1 MHVEPVG
8 TDGGNGAAVKEA
20 LMITHSRVKL
30 LAVAAIAALG
40 LSVLP
45 VSAHAD
51 PPDST
56 PPDHSQAGGRLDLYE
71 FDTTADVVADMI
83 AAGYDVVSTAH
94 SGDEMLHV
102 EVVMSPSEA
111 NKARK
116 AYDLDISLTRNEDGV
131 PTVDAAFEEGNDG
144 FEVFRKWSSAGGHKE
159 EMEFLAQEYDDLT
172 QLITIGQSVQG
183 QDIYAMRVT
192 KRADRT
198 RAGAR
203 PAVLYISTQHAREW
217 ISPEVNSRLLNYL
230 LSNYGT
236 DDRVTDIVDT
246 TELWFVIAAN
256 PDGYDWTFEEG
267 QRLWRKNLA
276 DNNGDEQI
284 TTIDGVDLNRNFA
297 TNWGYDNEG
306 STDNPSGQTYRGPSS
321 QSEPET
327 QAMDELMG
335 SIDFSFMV
343 NYHSAAELILYGT
356 GWQVDTPTPDDIV
369 NIALAGDDANP
380 AIPGYDPDLSAELY
394 ITNGDTTDHAGDAHG
409 IMAYTP
415 ELATCQTAL
424 SYPESTLPDDY
435 CSGRSQFEFPDDE
448 ALVQAEFE
456 RNLPYALSLAESAD
470 DPANPESSLGLEAAD
485 FEVQSFEESWGTA
498 QEVAVW
504 AKREFK
510 QLRMHSSIN
519 GAAATTQSIS
529 EWAGG
534 EVYGNDG
541 NIWYGEYRGT
551 VSGLAPGD
559 AVEVWFTAV
568 DTPSGG
574 GGQKATKVESE
585 HVTFDVSTE
594 ATGADVLIVSD
605 NSPGT
610 PLGGGAALD
619 YLEYYTDALDAN
631 GVSYDV
637 YDVGVT
643 GPAPDA
649 TGILGHYDAVIWYE
663 GDKLVTDYQGG
674 IDTTLVAHQ
683 MNMVMRDYLNEGGK
697 VLATGK
703 NHGFEEFFPLD
714 YGTNGA
720 PGEVCH
726 GGDCLV
732 LTDDVYQ
739 YWFGANSRARRGGLD
754 ADGNALDVRGNG
766 GAFDGYTFGLDGP
779 DSANNQG
786 SSDGTNA
793 TGTGTASYIVTSSVL
808 DEAEFPQ
815 FASDRFASWDAGGLT
830 PFEPVTGDWQMAT
843 DHADVAYKRLSRTI
857 DLTGASAASLDFSTS
872 YAIEANWDY
881 MFVEVH
887 TVGQDDWTTLPDA
900 NGHTGTSTGDSCAS
914 GWAEELHPFLL
925 HYQDDAC
932 NPTGTTGAWNA
943 ATGASDGVEDWSI
956 DLSAYAGSE
965 IEVSISYATDWATG
979 DLGVF
984 LDDVTVD
991 IDGSTETESFEDGL
1005 GAWSVP
1011 GAPEGSAGNAN
1022 DWERVGVLFE
1032 VAAIVATDDTL
1043 LFGFGFEGISTA
1055 AERNEVMARSMEHL
1069 LG

>member
-1 MHVEPVG
+1 MKYLAL
-8 TDGGNGAAVKEA
+8 AA
-20 LMITHSRVKL
+20 T
-30 LAVAAIAALG
+30 AALG
-40 LSVLP
+40 LALLP
-45 VSAHAD
+45 TTAHAD
-51 PPDST
+51 PPDTS
-56 PPDHSQAGGRLDLYE
+56 PPEHSDAGGRLDLYE
-71 FDTTADVVADMI
+71 FDATADVLAAMI
-83 AAGYDVVSTAH
+83 AEGYDVVSTEPN
-94 SGDEMLHV
+94 GDDTLHV
-102 EVVMSPSEA
+102 EVVMSPAEA
-111 NKARK
+111 NKANK
-116 AYDLDISLTRNEDGV
+116 AYDLDIDLKRNKDGV
-131 PTVDAAFEEGNDG
+131 PTVDAAFEEGDDG
-144 FEVFRKWSSAGGHKE
+144 YDVFRKWSSPGGHKE
-159 EMEFLAQEYDDLT
+159 EMEFLAQKYDDLT
-172 QLITIGQSVQG
+172 ELITIGQSVQG

-192 KRADRT
+192 EKADT
-198 RAGAR
+198 KAAGSR
-203 PAVLYISTQHAREW
+203 PAVLYIASQHAREW
-217 ISPEVNSRLLNYL
+217 ITPEVNSRLLKYI
-230 LSNYGT
+230 LSNYGS
-236 DDRVTDIVDT
+236 DQQVTDIVDS
-246 TELWFVIAAN
+246 TELWFVISAN
-256 PDGYDWTFEEG
+256 PDGYDWTFEDG

-276 DNNGDEQI
+276 DNNGDGEI

-306 STDNPSGQTYRGPSS
+306 SSDNPSGQTYRGTAP

-327 QAMDELMG
+327 QAMDALMG

-356 GWQVDTPTPDDIV
+356 GWQVDSPSPDDII
-369 NIALAGDDANP
+369 NIALAGDDADP

-424 SYPESTLPDDY
+424 TYPESTLPGDY
-435 CSGRSQFEFPDDE
+435 CVGRSQFEFPDDE

-456 RNLPYALSLAESAD
+456 RNLDYALSLAESAE
-470 DPANPESSLGLEAAD
+470 DPANPISSLGLEAAD
-485 FEVQSFEESWGTA
+485 FEIQEFDESWGSS

-519 GAAATTQSIS
+519 GGTATSQAVS

-534 EVYGNDG
+534 EVYGNEG
-541 NIWYGEYRGT
+541 NLWYGEYRGT

-559 AVEVWFTAV
+559 SVEVWFSAV

-574 GGQKATKVESE
+574 GGAKATKVESDRFA
-585 HVTFDVSTE
+585 FDVSAE
-594 ATGADVLIVSD
+594 GTGADVLIVSD

-610 PLGGGAALD
+610 GLGGGAPLQYLD
-619 YLEYYTDALDAN
+619 YYTDALDAN

-643 GPAPDA
+643 GPAPNA
-649 TGILGHYDAVIWYE
+649 TGVLSHYDAVIWYE

-674 IDTTLVAHQ
+674 LDTTLVAHE

-697 VLATGK
+697 ILATGK

-720 PGEVCH
+720 PDQVCH

-732 LTDDVYQ
+732 MTDDVYQ
-739 YWFGANSRARRGGLD
+739 YWFGANSRARRGGLA
-754 ADGNALDVRGNG
+754 ADLTALDVRGNG
-766 GAFDGYTFGLDGP
+766 GVFDGFTFGLDGG

-786 SSDGTNA
+786 AGDGAPNPTG
-793 TGTGTASYIVTSSVL
+793 GTGTASFIVTSSVL
-808 DEAEFPQ
+808 PEDEFPQ
-815 FASDRFASWDAGGLT
+815 FASERFASWDVGGLT
-830 PFEPVTGDWQMAT
+830 PYEPVTGEWQMAT
-843 DHADVAYKRLSRTI
+843 DHADAAYKRLARTI
-857 DLTGASAASLDFSTS
+857 DLTGATAASLEFSTS

-900 NGHTGTSTGDSCAS
+900 NGHTGTGTGDSCDS
-914 GWAEELHPFLL
+914 GWADELHPFLFR
-925 HYQDDAC
+925 YQDADC
-932 NPTGTTGAWNA
+932 NPSGSTGAWNA
-943 ATGASDGVEDWSI
+943 ATGASDGVEEWSI

-984 LDDVTVD
+984 IDDVVVD
-991 IDGSTETESFEDGL
+991 IDGSATTESFEDGL

-1055 AERNEVMARSMEHL
+1055 DERNEVMARSLEHL